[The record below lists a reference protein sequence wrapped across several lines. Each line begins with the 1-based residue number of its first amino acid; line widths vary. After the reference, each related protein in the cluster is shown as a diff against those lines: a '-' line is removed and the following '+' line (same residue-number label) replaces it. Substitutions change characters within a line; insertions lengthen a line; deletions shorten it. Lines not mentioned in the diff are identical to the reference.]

1 MNENSYIGK
10 VFESL
15 IFFFIILV
23 VLQTFGEEF
32 AVYRGLSVQIR
43 KYLLIAGFSFDFIFS
58 VEFISRLIV
67 SGKKKKAGAYMVR
80 EGGFID
86 LLSSLPLLFLNSGP
100 LMYITFFSGQNMLF
114 FSIGSLSFLK
124 IVKIIRIARI
134 LRFLRALKIL
144 SKTRIR
150 YVMTPRYVNAV
161 LIIVIFICV
170 GAFAGFYAVEN
181 NTIIR
186 PQAAAME
193 KILSFSPEIFHDLEP
208 VLRQTD
214 TVLMIKKNGDV
225 VFRGIDQ
232 ESFNNFFMGDDFY
245 TRMIGGY
252 EVFFNNRDAKRAYA
266 LIHMMIL
273 AIIIGVILGI
283 TTIYRSFFNRHTAS
297 VVNVM
302 LRGFSTAA
310 YSTPVRIRRGRED
323 FETYRLAQQYNRKWL
338 PIKRRI
344 VELKNRNR

>member
-10 VFESL
+10 AFEGL

-23 VLQTFGEEF
+23 ILQTFGEEF
-32 AVYRGLSVQIR
+32 AVYRGFSVQIR
-43 KYLLIAGFSFDFIFS
+43 KYLLITGFSFDFIFS
-58 VEFISRLIV
+58 AEFISRLIV
-67 SGKKKKAGAYMVR
+67 SGKKKKAGVYMVR

-86 LLSSLPLLFLNSGP
+86 LLSSLPLLLLNSGP
-100 LMYITFFSGQNMLF
+100 LMYMTFFSGQNMLF

-144 SKTRIR
+144 SKTKIR
-150 YVMTPRYVNAV
+150 YIMTPRYINAV

-170 GAFAGFYAVEN
+170 GAFTGFCFVEN
-181 NTIIR
+181 NAIIQ
-186 PQAAAME
+186 PQAAAIE
-193 KILSFSPEIFHDLEP
+193 KILLFSPEIFQKLGP
-208 VLRQTD
+208 ALSQTG
-214 TVLMIKKNGDV
+214 TILMIKKNNDV
-225 VFRGIDQ
+225 VYRGIDR
-232 ESFNNFFMGDDFY
+232 EIFDNFYMGDDFY

-252 EVFFNNRDAKRAYA
+252 EVFFNNMDTKRVHA

-283 TTIYRSFFNRHTAS
+283 TTMYRGFFNRHIAS

-344 VELKNRNR
+344 IELKSPKQ